1 LSGVASILKPVT
13 LITGA
18 SSGVGAAL
26 ARVFAEHGHELVLV
40 ARRQAQLDAVAD
52 AIAAGDRRRPH
63 VLSLDLGRGGAAAV
77 IAREL
82 ATRGLEP
89 AIVVNNAGFGL
100 FGLAEELD
108 FQRQLA
114 MIDLNVRLLT
124 DLSLR
129 FVEPMARHRGG
140 LLNVAS
146 LASFF
151 PGPRMAV
158 YFACKAYVL
167 SFTEALH
174 QELAPKGVKVTAFCP
189 GPLRTEFFDR
199 AGMAAGG
206 LPRMFTGSPER
217 VARTAYDGFMQGQ
230 RLIVPGAFDKI
241 LAAAPRFL
249 PRSWL
254 LSIVAAIGANLPA
267 ASGES
272 P

>member
-1 LSGVASILKPVT
+1 VT

-18 SSGVGAAL
+18 SSGVGAAF
-26 ARVFAEHGHELVLV
+26 ARVFAQHGHELVLL
-40 ARRQAQLDAVAD
+40 ARRQARLDAVAD

-63 VLSLDLGRGGAAAV
+63 VLSLDLGRGDAAAV
-77 IAREL
+77 IAYEL
-82 ATRGLEP
+82 AKRGLEP

-100 FGLAEELD
+100 FGLAAELD
-108 FQRQLA
+108 LQRQLA

-129 FVEPMARHRGG
+129 FVETMARHRGG
-140 LLNVAS
+140 VLNVAS

-174 QELAPKGVKVTAFCP
+174 RELAPRGVKVTAFCP
-189 GPLRTEFFDR
+189 GPLRTEFFAR
-199 AGMAAGG
+199 AGIANR
-206 LPRMFTGSPER
+206 LPRMFTGSAER
-217 VARTAYDGFMQGQ
+217 AVGKAYDGFMRG
-230 RLIVPGAFDKI
+230 RPLIVPGAADKI

-254 LSIVAAIGANLPA
+254 LSIMAAIAANLQTLPPE
-267 ASGES
+267 G

>member
-1 LSGVASILKPVT
+1 LSAATSVLKPVT

-18 SSGVGAAL
+18 SSGIGAAF
-26 ARVFAEHGHELVLV
+26 ARVFAQHGHELVLV
-40 ARRQAQLDAVAD
+40 ARRRAQLDAVAD

-63 VLSLDLGRGGAAAV
+63 VLSLDLGRSGAAAE
-77 IAREL
+77 IAGEL
-82 ATRGLEP
+82 AKRQLEP

-100 FGLAEELD
+100 FGAAEDLD
-108 FQRQLA
+108 FERQLA
-114 MIDLNVRLLT
+114 MIDLNVRVLT

-129 FVEPMARHRGG
+129 FVETMARHRGG

-174 QELAPKGVKVTAFCP
+174 RELAPSGVKVTAFCP
-189 GPLRTEFFDR
+189 GPLRTEFFAR
-199 AGMAAGG
+199 AGIAREG
-206 LPRMFTGSPER
+206 LPRMFTRSAER
-217 VARTAYDGFMQGQ
+217 AARQGYHGFMKGQ
-230 RLIVPGAFDKI
+230 RLIVPGIANKI
-241 LAAAPRFL
+241 AAAAPRFL
-249 PRSWL
+249 PRSWV
-254 LSIVAAIGANLPA
+254 LSAVARIGSNLPVLPA
-267 ASGES
+267 ES

>member
-1 LSGVASILKPVT
+1 MVWSDAIAKPVT

-18 SSGVGAAL
+18 SSGIGAAF

-40 ARRQAQLDAVAD
+40 ARRQAQLDGVAD

-63 VLSLDLGRGGAAAV
+63 VLSLDLGRGGAAAE
-77 IAREL
+77 IAGEL
-82 ATRGLEP
+82 ARRDLEP

-100 FGLAEELD
+100 FGSAAELD
-108 FQRQLA
+108 LERQLA
-114 MIDLNVRLLT
+114 MIDLDIRVLT
-124 DLSLR
+124 ELSLR
-129 FVEPMARHRGG
+129 FIDTMARHRGG

-174 QELAPKGVKVTAFCP
+174 RELAPRGVKVTAFCP
-189 GPLRTEFFDR
+189 GPLRTEFFAR
-199 AGMAAGG
+199 AGIANR
-206 LPRMFTGSPER
+206 LPPMFTGSAER
-217 VARTAYDGFMQGQ
+217 AVRTAYDGFMRGQ
-230 RLIVPGAFDKI
+230 PLIVPGVVDKI
-241 LAAAPRFL
+241 LAAAPRLL
-249 PRSWL
+249 PRSFL
-254 LSIVAAIGANLPA
+254 LSIMAAIAANLQPLPP
-267 ASGES
+267 ES